1 MRLLLDTHVFLWMR
15 REPKRIPA
23 RVKMV
28 LTDPSHDLFL
38 SAVTAWEIATKVRL
52 GKLDF
57 DAVFLDDFDANIVS
71 LGFIPLAVTAKQA
84 VTGAQTKARHG
95 DPFDRMLTGIA
106 IAEKLKVVTSD
117 PAFKSMGVDT
127 VW

>member
-1 MRLLLDTHVFLWMR
+1 MRLLLDTHALVWWVELSSKLSHRAR
-15 REPKRIPA
+15 RT
-23 RVKMV
+23 
-28 LTDPSHDLFL
+28 LDSGHHSLFV
-38 SAVTAWEIATKVRL
+38 SACSAWEIATKVRL

-84 VTGAQTKARHG
+84 VTGARTKARHG

-127 VW
+127 V